1 MVGSEGKISTRTAT
15 CICFWSAVFSA
26 PSYLSLWGQWMASF
40 QFTSVCH
47 LGSIF
52 LAIYWLFGGCPIVN
66 LYLWKGPPNHP
77 ELNRLICHFRG
88 TTQHI
93 YEPSQENLKPMDY
106 PFVWLILIP
115 IKFLK
120 FQEGAGYLL

>member
-1 MVGSEGKISTRTAT
+1 
-15 CICFWSAVFSA
+15 
-26 PSYLSLWGQWMASF
+26 MASF

-52 LAIYWLFGGCPIVN
+52 VGNLLVVWWLSIVN

-93 YEPSQENLKPMDY
+93 YEPSPENLKPMDY